1 MESDINQYII
11 LRKSSVLWMKPK
23 EGREDLGHGKFLLLQ
38 PLLQDAEEVNV
49 VVPYS
54 TLLAEENAM
63 YCLTLTSSTVH
74 SHGIYPRV
82 K

>member
-1 MESDINQYII
+1 MESNINQYII

-23 EGREDLGHGKFLLLQ
+23 EGREDSGRGKFLLLQ

-54 TLLAEENAM
+54 TLLAEEDAM
-63 YCLTLTSSTVH
+63 YCLALTPSSTVH
-74 SHGIYPRV
+74 SHSI
-82 K
+82 

>member
-11 LRKSSVLWMKPK
+11 LRKSSVLWKPK

-54 TLLAEENAM
+54 TLLAEEDAM
-63 YCLTLTSSTVH
+63 
-74 SHGIYPRV
+74 
-82 K
+82 